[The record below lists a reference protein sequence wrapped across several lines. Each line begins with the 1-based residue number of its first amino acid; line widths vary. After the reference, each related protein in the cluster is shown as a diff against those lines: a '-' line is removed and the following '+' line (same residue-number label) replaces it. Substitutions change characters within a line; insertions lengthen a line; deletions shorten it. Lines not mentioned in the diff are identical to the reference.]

1 METKRTQLLNDA
13 LEMTKLVLQSTQANG
28 EQLEKTDASLM
39 GLGQD
44 VTVLNQVAEGILEQE
59 KEHSEVLN
67 GIKDNQKVVHET
79 NASLLETAN
88 SLTDVLDNNNEAL
101 VTIEDTLA
109 NGREQDKEANDAF
122 LNELTKKND
131 SYAENVE
138 LLFNELTDTKQ
149 TLEDLR
155 PHDELAVL
163 LESVDTVAT
172 SIKVLDDN
180 RETHRAEL
188 MEQFHKTEADI
199 QTSIESLDNLTLH
212 ADQLVATFE
221 TAVSRIKTIELKIN
235 ALSGDSEEL
244 EDTDALSDD
253 SEELEEIDT
262 LSGDSEELEDADE
275 DIITETQK
283 QDTEGE

>member
-28 EQLEKTDASLM
+28 EQLEKADTSLM
-39 GLGQD
+39 DLGQD

-59 KEHSEVLN
+59 KEHNEVLN
-67 GIKDNQKVVHET
+67 GIKDNQKIVYET
-79 NASLLETAN
+79 NDSLLETAN
-88 SLTDVLDNNNEAL
+88 NLTDVLNNNNEAL

-109 NGREQDKEANDAF
+109 DVREQDKEAKDAF
-122 LNELTKKND
+122 LHELTKKND

-172 SIKVLDDN
+172 SIKALDDN
-180 RETHRAEL
+180 RETHQAEL
-188 MEQFHKTEADI
+188 MGQFHKTEADI
-199 QTSIESLDNLTLH
+199 QTSIESLDNLALH

-235 ALSGDSEEL
+235 ALS
-244 EDTDALSDD
+244 DD
-253 SEELEEIDT
+253 SEELEE
-262 LSGDSEELEDADE
+262 EESDE
-275 DIITETQK
+275 DVIAEAQK